1 MPART
6 YEDEG
11 AAMLEFAL
19 VFVVF
24 LVVVFGIV
32 DFGLAISANTQISNA
47 GREGARMATL
57 VSDPVAVE
65 QRIRDSASGQ
75 LNPALLTVTIECV
88 EPGGNPCV
96 KASVSAPAGD
106 LRNAEPGDK
115 ARITVGYP
123 YTLLTPLP
131 GFINVDSLVDLRSIT
146 EMRIE

>member
-1 MPART
+1 
-6 YEDEG
+6 
-11 AAMLEFAL
+11 MLEFAL